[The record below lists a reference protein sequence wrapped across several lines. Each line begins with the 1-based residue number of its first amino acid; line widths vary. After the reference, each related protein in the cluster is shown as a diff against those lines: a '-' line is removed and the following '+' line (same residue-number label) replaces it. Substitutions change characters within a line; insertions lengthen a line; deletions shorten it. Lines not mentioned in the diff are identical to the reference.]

1 MYCAILKMNRG
12 SMDLH
17 LLEILLAFKKYGT
30 LSSTAEALHISQPT
44 LTRNMQTL
52 EKEVDVPVFIH
63 GKNTLKLNE
72 TGEFLVKESEKL
84 LHSYHEMIQNLHLL
98 DDSLRVIH
106 IGCSAPGPKSV
117 YETVIQSHYPTSK
130 IDWTSNENKTE
141 LLEGLQKHTFDFI
154 FIQKQPL
161 SKEFYSKSCLKEQLF
176 TCVEKDHP
184 FIKYKDGIT
193 FEQMDGYTYLQIE
206 DVGIWKDI
214 KTKNMPHS
222 KIITQKDRED
232 LTTLIN
238 SSSLPCF
245 ISNITNE
252 NFRKYSNRIR
262 IPIIDPDA
270 TREFQIVLPK
280 KSTSRF
286 SKLLTDIKLVK

>member
-44 LTRNMQTL
+44 LTRNMQAL
-52 EKEVDVPVFIH
+52 EKEVDVPIFIH
-63 GKNTLKLNE
+63 GKNSLKLNE

-84 LHSYHEMIQNLHLL
+84 LHSYEEMIQKLHIL

-106 IGCSAPGPKSV
+106 IGCCAPGPKSV
-117 YETVIQSHYPTSK
+117 YETIIQSYYPTSK
-130 IDWTSNENKTE
+130 IDWISNQNENE
-141 LLEGLQKHTFDFI
+141 LLEGLQKHTYDFI

-184 FIKYKDGIT
+184 FMKYKDGIT

-214 KTKNMPHS
+214 KAKNMPHS

-232 LTTLIN
+232 LTALVN

-245 ISNITNE
+245 VSNITSE
-252 NFRKYSNRIR
+252 NDRKYPRRIR
-262 IPIIDPDA
+262 IPIIDSDA
-270 TREFQIVLPK
+270 TREFMIVLPK

-286 SKLLTDIKLVK
+286 SNFLSEVKTIS

>member
-17 LLEILLAFKKYGT
+17 LLEILLALKKYGT

-44 LTRNMQTL
+44 LTRNMQAL

-84 LHSYHEMIQNLHLL
+84 LHSYEVMLQQLHLL

-106 IGCSAPGPKSV
+106 IGCSAPGPKAV

-130 IDWTSNENKTE
+130 IDWTSNENETE

-176 TCVEKDHP
+176 TCVEKEHP

-214 KTKNMPHS
+214 KAKNMPHS

-232 LTTLIN
+232 LTALVN

-245 ISNITNE
+245 VSNITSE
-252 NFRKYSNRIR
+252 NDRKYPRRIR
-262 IPIIDPDA
+262 IPIIDSDA
-270 TREFQIVLPK
+270 TREFMIVLPK

-286 SKLLTDIKLVK
+286 SNFLSEVKTIS

>member
-1 MYCAILKMNRG
+1 MNRG

-17 LLEILLAFKKYGT
+17 LLEILLSFKKYGT
-30 LSSTAEALHISQPT
+30 LSSTAEALHISKPT
-44 LTRNMQTL
+44 LTRNMQAL

-63 GKNTLKLNE
+63 GKNSLKLNE

-84 LHSYHEMIQNLHLL
+84 LHSYAGMLQQLHIL

-117 YETVIQSHYPTSK
+117 YETIIQSYYPTSK
-130 IDWTSNENKTE
+130 IDWISNENETE
-141 LLEGLQKHTFDFI
+141 LLEGLQKHTYDFI

-184 FIKYKDGIT
+184 FMKYKDGIT

-214 KTKNMPHS
+214 KAKNMPHS

-232 LTTLIN
+232 LTALVN

-245 ISNITNE
+245 VSNITNE
-252 NFRKYSNRIR
+252 NDRKYPRRIR
-262 IPIIDPDA
+262 IPIIDSDA
-270 TREFQIVLPK
+270 TREFMIVLPK

-286 SKLLTDIKLVK
+286 SNFLSEVKTIS

>member
-1 MYCAILKMNRG
+1 MNRG

-44 LTRNMQTL
+44 LTRNMQAL
-52 EKEVDVPVFIH
+52 EKEVDVPIFIH

-84 LHSYHEMIQNLHLL
+84 LHSYEEMIQKLHLL

-106 IGCSAPGPKSV
+106 IGCCAPGPKSV
-117 YETVIQSHYPTSK
+117 YETIIQSYYPTSK
-130 IDWTSNENKTE
+130 IDWISNQNENE
-141 LLEGLQKHTFDFI
+141 LLKGLQKHTYDFI

-184 FIKYKDGIT
+184 FMKYKDGIT

-214 KTKNMPHS
+214 KAKNMPHS

-232 LTTLIN
+232 LTALVN

-245 ISNITNE
+245 VSNITNE
-252 NFRKYSNRIR
+252 NDRKYPRRIR
-262 IPIIDPDA
+262 IPIIDSDA
-270 TREFQIVLPK
+270 KREFMIVLPK

-286 SKLLTDIKLVK
+286 SNFLSEVKTIS

>member
-1 MYCAILKMNRG
+1 
-12 SMDLH
+12 MDLH

-44 LTRNMQTL
+44 LTRNMQAL
-52 EKEVDVPVFIH
+52 EKEVDVPIFIH
-63 GKNTLKLNE
+63 GKNSLKLNE

-84 LHSYHEMIQNLHLL
+84 LHSYAGMLQQLHNL

-106 IGCSAPGPKSV
+106 IGCCAPGPKSV
-117 YETVIQSHYPTSK
+117 YETIIQSYYPTSK
-130 IDWTSNENKTE
+130 IDWISNQNENE
-141 LLEGLQKHTFDFI
+141 LLEGLQKHTYDFI

-184 FIKYKDGIT
+184 FMKYKDGIT

-214 KTKNMPHS
+214 KAKNMPHS

-232 LTTLIN
+232 LTALVN

-245 ISNITNE
+245 VSNITSE
-252 NFRKYSNRIR
+252 NDRKYPRRIR
-262 IPIIDPDA
+262 IPIIDSDA
-270 TREFQIVLPK
+270 TREFMIVLPK

-286 SKLLTDIKLVK
+286 SNFLSEVKTIS

>member
-1 MYCAILKMNRG
+1 
-12 SMDLH
+12 MDLH

-44 LTRNMQTL
+44 LTRNMQAL
-52 EKEVDVPVFIH
+52 EKEVDVPIFIH
-63 GKNTLKLNE
+63 GKNSLKLNE

-84 LHSYHEMIQNLHLL
+84 LHSYEEMIQKLHLL

-106 IGCSAPGPKSV
+106 IGCCAPGPKSV
-117 YETVIQSHYPTSK
+117 YETIIQSYYPTSK
-130 IDWTSNENKTE
+130 IDWISNQNENE
-141 LLEGLQKHTFDFI
+141 LLKGLQKHTYDFI

-184 FIKYKDGIT
+184 FMKYKDGIT

-214 KTKNMPHS
+214 KAKNMPHS

-232 LTTLIN
+232 LTALVN

-245 ISNITNE
+245 VSNITSE
-252 NFRKYSNRIR
+252 NDRKYPRRIR
-262 IPIIDPDA
+262 IPIIDSDA
-270 TREFQIVLPK
+270 IREFMIVLPK

-286 SKLLTDIKLVK
+286 SNFLSEVKTIS

>member
-1 MYCAILKMNRG
+1 
-12 SMDLH
+12 MDLH

-44 LTRNMQTL
+44 LTRNMQAL
-52 EKEVDVPVFIH
+52 EKEVDVPIFIH
-63 GKNTLKLNE
+63 GKNSLKLNE

-84 LHSYHEMIQNLHLL
+84 LHSYEEMIQKLHLL

-106 IGCSAPGPKSV
+106 IGCCAPGPKSV
-117 YETVIQSHYPTSK
+117 YETIIQSYYPTSK
-130 IDWTSNENKTE
+130 IDWISNQNENE
-141 LLEGLQKHTFDFI
+141 LLKGLQKHTYDFI

-184 FIKYKDGIT
+184 FMKYKDGIT

-214 KTKNMPHS
+214 KAKNMPHS

-232 LTTLIN
+232 LTALVN

-245 ISNITNE
+245 VSNITSE
-252 NFRKYSNRIR
+252 NDRKYPRRIR
-262 IPIIDPDA
+262 IPIIDSDA
-270 TREFQIVLPK
+270 TREFMIVLPK

-286 SKLLTDIKLVK
+286 SNFLSEVKTIS

>member
-1 MYCAILKMNRG
+1 
-12 SMDLH
+12 MDLH

-44 LTRNMQTL
+44 LTRNMQAL

-63 GKNTLKLNE
+63 GKNSLKLNE

-84 LHSYHEMIQNLHLL
+84 LHSYEEMIQKLHIL

-106 IGCSAPGPKSV
+106 IGCCAPGPKSV
-117 YETVIQSHYPTSK
+117 YETIIHSYYPTSK
-130 IDWTSNENKTE
+130 IDWISNQNENE
-141 LLEGLQKHTFDFI
+141 LLKGLQKHTYDFI

-184 FIKYKDGIT
+184 FMKYKDGIT

-214 KTKNMPHS
+214 KAKNMPHS

-232 LTTLIN
+232 LTALVN

-245 ISNITNE
+245 VSNITNE
-252 NFRKYSNRIR
+252 NDRKYPRRIR
-262 IPIIDPDA
+262 IPIIDSDA
-270 TREFQIVLPK
+270 TREFMIVLPK

-286 SKLLTDIKLVK
+286 SNFLSEVKTIS

>member
-1 MYCAILKMNRG
+1 MNRG

-44 LTRNMQTL
+44 LTRNMQAL
-52 EKEVDVPVFIH
+52 EKEVDVPIFIH
-63 GKNTLKLNE
+63 GKNSLKLNE

-84 LHSYHEMIQNLHLL
+84 LHSYARMLQQLHIL

-106 IGCSAPGPKSV
+106 IGCCAPGPKSV
-117 YETVIQSHYPTSK
+117 YETIIQSYYPTSK
-130 IDWTSNENKTE
+130 IDWISNQNENE
-141 LLEGLQKHTFDFI
+141 LLEGLQKHTYDFI

-184 FIKYKDGIT
+184 FMKYKDGIT

-214 KTKNMPHS
+214 KAKNMPHS

-232 LTTLIN
+232 LTALVN

-245 ISNITNE
+245 VSNITSE
-252 NFRKYSNRIR
+252 NDRKYPRRIR
-262 IPIIDPDA
+262 IPIIDSDA
-270 TREFQIVLPK
+270 TREFMIVLPK
-280 KSTSRF
+280 KSPSRF
-286 SKLLTDIKLVK
+286 SNFLSEVKTIS